1 VTVVHIRIVKPF
13 FLMLLMQSTPK
24 MQNSYSNETDVN
36 YDQNNMAWDL
46 CSSQD
51 IADGLSMARAFLEDC
66 ESSDQVGDQ
75 IATLL

>member
-1 VTVVHIRIVKPF
+1 
-13 FLMLLMQSTPK
+13 MLLMQSAPK
-24 MQNSYSNETDVN
+24 MQNSHSIETDVN
-36 YDQNNMAWDL
+36 YDQNNMSWDL

-75 IATLL
+75 IAILL

>member
-1 VTVVHIRIVKPF
+1 
-13 FLMLLMQSTPK
+13 MLLMHSTLK
-24 MQNSYSNETDVN
+24 MQNPYSNKTDVN
-36 YDQNNMAWDL
+36 CDQNNMSWDL

-75 IATLL
+75 IAILL